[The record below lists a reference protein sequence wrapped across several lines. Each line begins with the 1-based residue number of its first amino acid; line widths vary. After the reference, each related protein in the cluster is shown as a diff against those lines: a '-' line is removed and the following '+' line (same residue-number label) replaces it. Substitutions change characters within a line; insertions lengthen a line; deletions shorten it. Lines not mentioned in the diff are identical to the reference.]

1 MSLDSSSLKPVAFQL
16 DRKAAFDLMCEYT
29 ANEALRRHMRS
40 VEIAMLAYAAKL
52 GEDELRWGI
61 VGLLHDFD
69 YEKWP
74 NLPDHPLK
82 GSEILTNLGYPQDV
96 IYAIQSHASLPEFP
110 RKSLLDKALFACDEL
125 CGFIGACALVRPDG
139 INGMQAKSVKK
150 KLKQKS
156 FAASVNRN
164 DITQGAEEFDVEL
177 NEHIQ
182 FCIDALLPHAEELEL
197 LP

>member
-1 MSLDSSSLKPVAFQL
+1 MDSSSLKSDSFQL
-16 DRKAAFDLMCEYT
+16 DRETAFDLMCEYT
-29 ANEALRRHMRS
+29 ENEALRRHMRS

-69 YEKWP
+69 YERWP
-74 NLPDHPLK
+74 TLPDHPLK
-82 GSEILTNLGYPQDV
+82 GSEILTKLGYPGDI
-96 IYAIQSHASLPEFP
+96 IYAIQSHANLPEFP
-110 RKSLLDKALFACDEL
+110 RNSLLDKALFACDEL
-125 CGFIGACALVRPDG
+125 CGFIGACALVRPEG
-139 INGMQAKSVKK
+139 IKGMQAKSVKK

-164 DITQGAEEFDVEL
+164 DIIQGAEEFEVDM

-182 FCIDALLPHAEELEL
+182 FCIDALLPHAKELEL